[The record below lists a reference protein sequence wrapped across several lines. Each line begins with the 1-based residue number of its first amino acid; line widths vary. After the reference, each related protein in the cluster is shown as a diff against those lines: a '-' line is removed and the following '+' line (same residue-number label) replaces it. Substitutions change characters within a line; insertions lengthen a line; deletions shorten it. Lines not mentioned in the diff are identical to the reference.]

1 MRLVQLGVISTF
13 VLIIFYLFY
22 IHFGKS
28 FEKSLKK
35 DIGKIDPFISDPC
48 VFLENDIATDNVYNQ
63 FGDKVS
69 KNKKM
74 NCSECGT
81 YVYKGPD
88 GCSPY
93 QKDFLYSVRDN
104 ETGDNVGVCTS
115 LSFPR
120 ECKFKSKNPPQNQ

>member
-1 MRLVQLGVISTF
+1 MRVLQLGVILVF

-22 IHFGKS
+22 IHFGKNI
-28 FEKSLKK
+28 EKSLKK
-35 DIGKIDPFISDPC
+35 DLGNIDPLISDPC
-48 VFLENDIATDNVYNQ
+48 IFLENDIATDNVFNE

-69 KNKKM
+69 KNKKISCSQ
-74 NCSECGT
+74 CSE

-93 QKDFLYSVRDN
+93 QKDFLYSVRDKDS
-104 ETGDNVGVCTS
+104 GDDLGICTS

-120 ECKFKSKNPPQNQ
+120 ECKFKTKNPPQSQ